1 MYQLK
6 KIVMYGTESFVILRN
21 NADGTITSF
30 GEYPDNTDFANFKKD
45 LQDGVELQDAEG
57 QVMTKEQVEEFMRS
71 LP

>member
-30 GEYPDNTDFANFKKD
+30 GEYPDNTDYQAYLKW
-45 LQDGVELQDAEG
+45 LAEG
-57 QVMTKEQVEEFMRS
+57 NEP
-71 LP
+71 LPAENT

>member
-30 GEYPDNTDFANFKKD
+30 GEYADNTDYQQYLAW
-45 LQDGVELQDAEG
+45 LESGGIPLPAEN
-57 QVMTKEQVEEFMRS
+57 T
-71 LP
+71 